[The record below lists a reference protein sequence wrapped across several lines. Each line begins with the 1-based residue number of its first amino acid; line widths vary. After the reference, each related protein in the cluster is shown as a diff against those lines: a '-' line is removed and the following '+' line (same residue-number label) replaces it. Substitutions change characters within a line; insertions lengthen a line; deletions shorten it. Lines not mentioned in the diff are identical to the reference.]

1 MLFRVMS
8 IKKILPFAAFLLAM
22 GCGSGIKMLQQQS
35 AADVNWKTY
44 KTFGFVEVESSGV
57 TNPPLFE
64 ESIKQ
69 LKDAVIAQM
78 MAKGYAPAINPD
90 LLINMGVVL
99 QEEQQTRQ
107 TDFRTDRPRYMGQ
120 RRYSWK
126 SEEIVVGSYKTGTL
140 DFHLIDAAK
149 KNMVWQATL
158 QGIIPEKAE
167 KIQGT
172 ILEGVKQ
179 LFEKFPG

>member
-1 MLFRVMS
+1 MAILML
-8 IKKILPFAAFLLAM
+8 A
-22 GCGSGIKMLQQQS
+22 GCGSGIKIIQQQT
-35 AADVNWKTY
+35 APNVNWQAF

-69 LKDAVIAQM
+69 LKDAVTAQM
-78 MAKGYAPAINPD
+78 KAKGYAPATNPD

-126 SEEIVVGSYKTGTL
+126 SEEIVVGTYKTGTL
-140 DFHLIDAAK
+140 DFHLIDAAQ

-158 QGIIPEKAE
+158 QGIIPDKAE
-167 KIQGT
+167 KIQAT

-179 LFEKFPG
+179 LFEKFPN

>member
-1 MLFRVMS
+1 MFFSSSSKM
-8 IKKILPFAAFLLAM
+8 KFLGALCVVLVT
-22 GCGSGIKMLQQQS
+22 GCGSGIKILQHQS
-35 AADVNWKTY
+35 ATGVNWKSY

-69 LKDAVIAQM
+69 LKEAVITQM
-78 MAKGYAPAINPD
+78 KAKGYEPANNAD
-90 LLINMGVVL
+90 LLINMGIVL

-126 SEEIVVGSYKTGTL
+126 SEEIVVGTFKTGTL
-140 DFHLIDAAK
+140 DFHIVDAAK
-149 KNMVWQATL
+149 NNMVWQATI